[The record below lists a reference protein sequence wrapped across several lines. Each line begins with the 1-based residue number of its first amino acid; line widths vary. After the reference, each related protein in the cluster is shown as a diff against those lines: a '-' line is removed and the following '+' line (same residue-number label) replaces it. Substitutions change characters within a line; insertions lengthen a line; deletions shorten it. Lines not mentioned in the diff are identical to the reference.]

1 LRRNVGE
8 NIWNWERRRN
18 RITEKE
24 QHIDE
29 IRVSY
34 SLANTAKMIT
44 WMIIWLVG
52 HVECLW

>member
-1 LRRNVGE
+1 MLRRNVGE

-44 WMIIWLVG
+44 
-52 HVECLW
+52 